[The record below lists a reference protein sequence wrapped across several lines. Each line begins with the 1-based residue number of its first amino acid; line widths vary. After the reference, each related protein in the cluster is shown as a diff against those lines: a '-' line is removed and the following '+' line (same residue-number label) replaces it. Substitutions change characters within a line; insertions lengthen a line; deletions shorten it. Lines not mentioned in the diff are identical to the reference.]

1 MLYGNQNDKRNHWE
15 LLGKEMRIIMS
26 MYKTIVFVLSQK
38 DYIRTNQDTVK
49 ERYNQ
54 VYSTA
59 FV

>member
-1 MLYGNQNDKRNHWE
+1 
-15 LLGKEMRIIMS
+15 MS

-38 DYIRTNQDTVK
+38 YYIRTNQDTVK

-59 FV
+59 FI